1 MAELAVDDPFDIPI
15 AARPLHFFW
24 VVDTSGSM
32 AYEGKIQSLNTAVRE
47 SLPEMKRIARENPNA
62 RVRVRVLEFGS
73 EVRWVVEEP
82 VDVERFQWKD
92 LSPTST
98 TPMGA
103 ALSALAEQLKMPPME
118 ERALPPVIVLVSD
131 GQPTDDFGAGL
142 RRLLDEPWGQRA
154 VRVAISIGH
163 DADKEAL
170 RAFTGDE
177 HPVLEANNPEQLTE
191 YIHWLSTVAVK
202 SVGNGAAAVSR
213 LAPADDVLL
222 GASVGLDDA
231 NDPW

>member
-1 MAELAVDDPFDIPI
+1 
-15 AARPLHFFW
+15 
-24 VVDTSGSM
+24 
-32 AYEGKIQSLNTAVRE
+32 
-47 SLPEMKRIARENPNA
+47 MKRIARENPNA

-82 VDVERFQWKD
+82 VDVERFPWTD
-92 LSPTST
+92 LAPGST

-131 GQPTDDFGAGL
+131 GQPTDDFAAGL
-142 RRLLDEPWGQRA
+142 RRLLDEPWGRRA

-170 RAFTGDE
+170 RAFTGDD
-177 HPVLEANNPEQLTE
+177 HPVLEANNPEQLSE

-202 SVGNGAAAVSR
+202 SVGNGAAATGP
-213 LAPADDVLL
+213 PAASDDFAFR
-222 GASVGLDDA
+222 ASIGVDDA